1 MPYSTRGITK
11 SNTIREIG
19 AKAGILEG
27 TRPGREHAPCSFVLF
42 QITII
47 LYITHNMGTPSAEI
61 QSLRKKVRSGAE
73 RALMPDQ
80 RLITGELRLIGR
92 ALEKGEESEGILAR
106 LRRLEK
112 RVGASIRKREARRN
126 HLPEVTYP
134 SSLPITQ
141 KKDEIIEAIRNNQ
154 VVIITGETGSGKTT
168 QIPKMCLEAGRGIDG
183 LIGCTQPRR
192 IAAITVARRIADEL
206 KEAVGRSVGYKIRF
220 QDRTNRDIHIKL
232 MTDGV
237 LLMETQSDRFLNA
250 YDTLIIDEAHERS
263 TNIDFLLGILKNLL
277 TRRRDLKVI
286 ITSATIDPG
295 TFSKAFGNAPIIE
308 VSGRMY
314 PVEVRYRP
322 IDQKANEEE
331 VSHVDAAAREV
342 DKLEREGPGDILIFM
357 PTQQDIV
364 DTCAILTGRTRSD
377 ATVLPL
383 FGRLSSSQQQRV
395 FARTRTRK
403 IVVAT
408 NVAETSITIPG
419 IRYVIDTGLA
429 RISEY
434 NPGTRTG
441 RLPVKAISK
450 SSSIQRKGRCG
461 RVQDGI
467 CVRLYAEEDYE
478 SRPFFTPPE
487 ILRSNLAEVILRMIA
502 LKIGDIA
509 SFPFIDRPAP
519 GTIRDGFALL
529 RELGAVR
536 TEGTKTL
543 LTEGGHAMSRLPLD
557 PRIARMII
565 DAEKEGCLEEVI
577 IIASA
582 LSIQD
587 PRERPLEKKQ
597 EADRMHK
604 PFINPASDFITLLNI
619 WNRYY
624 EVRKELKT
632 QNRMRRFCK
641 DHFLSYRRM
650 REWLGVYEQISQIL
664 KEAGHKKGAKRLQ
677 GEPLYI
683 GIHRAILGGYLSSI
697 GIKKEKNIYRMAKGQ
712 EAMIFPG
719 SGLFNR
725 GGDWIVSAELVE
737 TSRLF
742 ARLNAV
748 IQPEWLEEIG
758 GDLCRRTYLEAH
770 WEKNRGEVVA
780 SEQVKL
786 HGLIIVPGRSVSYGR
801 VEPVEATKI
810 FIRSA
815 LVEGEVRN
823 PLPFLIHN
831 RNLIEEVTGMEDK
844 IRRRNILVSEDILT
858 RFYEE
863 RIGIA
868 YNIQTLKKLIRDRG
882 GDAFLRMSREEIM
895 DSYPEEEIALYPD
908 EIVLGTRVLSCSYS
922 FEPGQESDG
931 VTIRIPSD
939 AASGLPLESAD
950 WKIPALLREK
960 VTVLVKGLPKEYRK
974 KLVPIPQT
982 VETILNGIKNDGGP
996 LITSLAHFIHER
1008 FNVSIPAAAWP
1019 TESIPDYLKMR
1030 FSIVNE
1036 RGEEVRSGRDIDQLR
1051 GDSHAGSDSSAFKAA
1066 RKQWEREGITSWDFE
1081 DLPED
1086 IILKG
1091 GGGDSAYPALE
1102 REDDGSVSIRL
1113 FGDKEKAAAT
1123 HRQGVAALYELYFR
1137 KDMKFLKKSLALPQE
1152 LQTAARS
1159 CGGTKRIEQ
1168 ALYHKTLRALFERD
1182 IRTEEAFIDYAKSAG
1197 RALLPQAQEL
1207 LQGVIPAI
1215 RARGEAEET
1224 LQRLELA
1231 NRSNRAAQGFIASL
1245 RADINQL
1252 MPENFVEIHESK
1264 RLSDIPRYL
1273 RAIVIRAERGI
1284 THLEKDAAKAEKVKP
1299 FTDKLKEMPGQVT
1312 SPSEE
1317 RKQALE
1323 EYKWMVEEYKIS
1335 VFAPEMKTAR
1345 PVSPKRLQEKIEA
1358 IERMI

>member
-1 MPYSTRGITK
+1 MRSM
-11 SNTIREIG
+11 EI
-19 AKAGILEG
+19 
-27 TRPGREHAPCSFVLF
+27 
-42 QITII
+42 
-47 LYITHNMGTPSAEI
+47 PSAEI
-61 QSLRKKVRSGAE
+61 QSLRKKVRSGVE
-73 RALMPDQ
+73 RALAPDQ
-80 RLITGELRLIGR
+80 RLINGELRLIGKILQKNR
-92 ALEKGEESEGILAR
+92 GSQEALTR
-106 LRRLEK
+106 LRRLDK
-112 RVGASIRKREARRN
+112 RVQTSIRKREARRN
-126 HLPEVTYP
+126 HLPEITYP
-134 SSLPITQ
+134 ALLPITE
-141 KKDEIIEAIRNNQ
+141 KKNEIVAAIRDNQ
-154 VVIITGETGSGKTT
+154 VVVITGETGSGKTT
-168 QIPKMCLEAGRGIDG
+168 QIPKMCLEAGRGVDG

-192 IAAITVARRIADEL
+192 IAAITVARRIADEM
-206 KEAVGRSVGYKIRF
+206 KEEMGRSVGYKIRF
-220 QDRTNRDIHIKL
+220 QDKTSRDNHIKL

-263 TNIDFLLGILKNLL
+263 TNIDFLLGILKGLL
-277 TRRRDLKVI
+277 RRRKDLKLI

-295 TFSKAFGNAPIIE
+295 TFSKAFDNAPIIE

-314 PVEVRYRP
+314 PVEVRYQP
-322 IDQKANEEE
+322 ADQKTNEEE
-331 VSHVDAAAREV
+331 SSHVDAAVREV

-364 DTCAILTGRTRSD
+364 DTCAILAGRTRSE

-441 RLPVKAISK
+441 RLPVKVISK
-450 SSSIQRKGRCG
+450 SSAIQRQGRCG

-467 CVRLYAEEDYE
+467 CVRLYSEDDYE

-502 LKIGDIA
+502 LKIGDIS
-509 SFPFIDRPAP
+509 SFPFIDPPAP
-519 GTIRDGFALL
+519 GTVRDGFALL
-529 RELGAVR
+529 RELGAVK

-543 LTEGGHAMSRLPLD
+543 LTERGQVMSRLPLD

-565 DAEKEGCLEEVI
+565 DAEGEGCLEEVM

-587 PRERPLEKKQ
+587 PRERPLGKEQ
-597 EADRMHK
+597 DADRMHK

-619 WNRYY
+619 WNRYH
-624 EVRKELKT
+624 EVRKEFKT

-641 DHFLSYRRM
+641 EHFLSYRRM
-650 REWLGVYEQISQIL
+650 MEWRDVYEQISQIL
-664 KEAGHKKGAKRLQ
+664 KDAGYKKRAKRLQ
-677 GEPLYI
+677 GEPLYQ
-683 GIHRAILGGYLSSI
+683 GIHSAILGGYISSI

-719 SGLFNR
+719 SGLFNHA
-725 GGDWIVSAELVE
+725 GDWIVSAEMVE

-801 VEPVEATKI
+801 IDPVEATNI

-815 LVEGEVRN
+815 LVEGEIRN
-823 PLPFLIHN
+823 PPPFLTHN
-831 RNLIEEVTGMEDK
+831 RDLIEEVTDMEDK

-863 RIGIA
+863 RIGVA
-868 YNIQTLKKLIRDRG
+868 YNIQTLKKLIKDRG
-882 GDAFLRMSREEIM
+882 SDGFLQMSRDQIM
-895 DSYPEEEIALYPD
+895 DYYPEEEIALYPD
-908 EIVLGTRVLSCSYS
+908 EITLGTSVLSCTYS

-939 AASGLPLESAD
+939 AASRLPLEMAD
-950 WKIPALLREK
+950 WQIPALLREK
-960 VTVLVKGLPKEYRK
+960 VTTLVKGLPKEYRK

-982 VETILNGIKNDGGP
+982 VETILHGITNDGTP
-996 LITSLAHFIHER
+996 LITSLARFIRER
-1008 FNVSIPAAAWP
+1008 FHVSIPAAAWP
-1019 TESIPDYLKMR
+1019 TESIPDHLKTR
-1030 FSIVNE
+1030 FAIVNE
-1036 RGEEVRSGRDIDQLR
+1036 KGEEVRAGRDIDLLQ
-1051 GDSHAGSDSSAFKAA
+1051 GDTPAGGESSALKKAK
-1066 RKQWEREGITSWDFE
+1066 KQWEREGITSWDFE

-1086 IILKG
+1086 ITLKD
-1091 GGGDSAYPALE
+1091 GDCAYPALE
-1102 REDDGSVSIRL
+1102 REEDGSVGIRL
-1113 FGDKEKAAAT
+1113 FGDREKAATT
-1123 HRQGVAALYELYFR
+1123 HRQGVTALYELHFR
-1137 KDMKFLKKSLALPQE
+1137 KDMKFLKKSLALPQD
-1152 LQTAARS
+1152 LHGAARS
-1159 CGGTKRIEQ
+1159 CGGAKRIEQ
-1168 ALYHKTLRALFERD
+1168 ALFHKTLRALFERD
-1182 IRTEEAFIDYAKSAG
+1182 TRTKEEFIDYARLAG
-1197 RALLPQAQEL
+1197 RALIPQGQEL
-1207 LQGVIPAI
+1207 LQSVIPAI
-1215 RARGEAEET
+1215 RARGEADEA
-1224 LQRLELA
+1224 LRRLETV
-1231 NRSNRAAQGFIASL
+1231 NRTNRAVQAFIAAL
-1245 RADINQL
+1245 RGEIDRL
-1252 MPENFVEIHESK
+1252 LPERFVELYDNE
-1264 RLSDIPRYL
+1264 RLSDILRYL
-1273 RAIVIRAERGI
+1273 KAVAVRAERGI
-1284 THLEKDAAKAEKVKP
+1284 THLDKDAAKAGKVRP
-1299 FTDKLKEMPGQVT
+1299 FIDKLEAMPGQVP

-1317 RKQALE
+1317 RRQALE

-1335 VFAPEMKTAR
+1335 AFAPEMKTAR
-1345 PVSPKRLQEKIEA
+1345 PVSPKRLQEKIGA
-1358 IERMI
+1358 IERML

>member
-1 MPYSTRGITK
+1 M
-11 SNTIREIG
+11 EI
-19 AKAGILEG
+19 
-27 TRPGREHAPCSFVLF
+27 
-42 QITII
+42 
-47 LYITHNMGTPSAEI
+47 PSAEI
-61 QSLRKKVRSGAE
+61 QSLRKKVRSGVE
-73 RALMPDQ
+73 RALAPDQ
-80 RLITGELRLIGR
+80 RLINGELRLIGKILQKDR
-92 ALEKGEESEGILAR
+92 GSQEALTR
-106 LRRLEK
+106 LRRLDK
-112 RVGASIRKREARRN
+112 RVQTSIRKREARRN
-126 HLPEVTYP
+126 HLPEITYP
-134 SSLPITQ
+134 ALLPITE
-141 KKDEIIEAIRNNQ
+141 KKNEIVAAIRDNQ
-154 VVIITGETGSGKTT
+154 VVVITGETGSGKTT
-168 QIPKMCLEAGRGIDG
+168 QIPKMCLEAGRGVDG

-192 IAAITVARRIADEL
+192 IAAITVARRIADEM
-206 KEAVGRSVGYKIRF
+206 KEEMGRSVGYKIRF
-220 QDRTNRDIHIKL
+220 QDKTSRDNHIKL

-263 TNIDFLLGILKNLL
+263 TNIDFLLGILKGLL
-277 TRRRDLKVI
+277 RRRKDLKLI

-295 TFSKAFGNAPIIE
+295 TFSKAFDNAPIIE

-314 PVEVRYRP
+314 PVEVRYQP
-322 IDQKANEEE
+322 ADQKTNEEE
-331 VSHVDAAAREV
+331 SSHVDAAVREV

-364 DTCAILTGRTRSD
+364 DTCAILAGRTRSE

-441 RLPVKAISK
+441 RLPVKVISK
-450 SSSIQRKGRCG
+450 SSAIQRQGRCG

-467 CVRLYAEEDYE
+467 CVRLYSEDDYE
-478 SRPFFTPPE
+478 SWPFFTPPE

-502 LKIGDIA
+502 LKIGDIS
-509 SFPFIDRPAP
+509 SFPFIDPPAP
-519 GTIRDGFALL
+519 GTVRDGFALL
-529 RELGAVR
+529 RELGAVK

-543 LTEGGHAMSRLPLD
+543 LTERGRVMSRLPLD

-565 DAEKEGCLEEVI
+565 DAEGEGCLEEVM

-587 PRERPLEKKQ
+587 PRERPLGKEQ
-597 EADRMHK
+597 DADRMHK

-619 WNRYY
+619 WNRYH
-624 EVRKELKT
+624 EVRKEFKT

-641 DHFLSYRRM
+641 EHFLSYRRM
-650 REWLGVYEQISQIL
+650 MEWRDVYEQISQIL
-664 KEAGHKKGAKRLQ
+664 KDAGYKKRAKRLQ
-677 GEPLYI
+677 GDPLYQ
-683 GIHRAILGGYLSSI
+683 GIHSAILGGYISSI
-697 GIKKEKNIYRMAKGQ
+697 GIKKEKNVYRMAKGQ

-725 GGDWIVSAELVE
+725 AGDWIVSAEMVE

-801 VEPVEATKI
+801 IDPVEATQI

-815 LVEGEVRN
+815 LVEGEIRN
-823 PLPFLIHN
+823 PPPFLTHN
-831 RNLIEEVTGMEDK
+831 RDLIEKVTDMEDK

-863 RIGIA
+863 RIGVA

-882 GDAFLRMSREEIM
+882 GDDFLRMSRDQIM
-895 DSYPEEEIALYPD
+895 DYYPEEEIALYPD
-908 EIVLGTRVLSCSYS
+908 EITLGTSVLSCTYS

-939 AASGLPLESAD
+939 AASRLPLEMAD
-950 WKIPALLREK
+950 WQIPALLREK
-960 VTVLVKGLPKEYRK
+960 VTTLVKGLPKEYRK

-982 VETILNGIKNDGGP
+982 VETILHGITNDGTP
-996 LITSLAHFIHER
+996 LITSLARFIHEKFR
-1008 FNVSIPAAAWP
+1008 FSIPAAAWP
-1019 TESIPDYLKMR
+1019 TESIPDHLKTR
-1030 FSIVNE
+1030 FAIVNE
-1036 RGEEVRSGRDIDQLR
+1036 KGEEVRAGRDIDLLQ
-1051 GDSHAGSDSSAFKAA
+1051 GDTPAGGESSALKKAK
-1066 RKQWEREGITSWDFE
+1066 KQWEREGITPWDFE

-1086 IILKG
+1086 ITLKD
-1091 GGGDSAYPALE
+1091 GDSAYPALE
-1102 REDDGSVSIRL
+1102 REEDGSVGIRL
-1113 FGDKEKAAAT
+1113 FGDREKAATT
-1123 HRQGVAALYELYFR
+1123 HRQGVAALYELHFR
-1137 KDMKFLKKSLALPQE
+1137 KDMKFLKKSLALPQD
-1152 LQTAARS
+1152 LHGAARS
-1159 CGGTKRIEQ
+1159 CGGAKRIEQ
-1168 ALYHKTLRALFERD
+1168 ALFHKTLRALFERD
-1182 IRTEEAFIDYAKSAG
+1182 TRTKEEFIDYAKSAG
-1197 RALLPQAQEL
+1197 RALLPQAQKL
-1207 LQGVIPAI
+1207 LEGVIPAI
-1215 RARGEAEET
+1215 RARGEADET
-1224 LQRLELA
+1224 LRRLATA
-1231 NRSNRAAQGFIASL
+1231 NRTNRAAQGFIASL
-1245 RADINQL
+1245 KADIDRL
-1252 MPENFVEIHESK
+1252 MPEDFAEIYESE
-1264 RLSDIPRYL
+1264 RLSNIPRYL
-1273 RAIVIRAERGI
+1273 RAVVIRAERGI
-1284 THLEKDAAKAEKVKP
+1284 THLDKDAAKAGQVRP
-1299 FTDKLKEMPGQVT
+1299 FIDKLEEMPGQVP

-1317 RKQALE
+1317 RKRTLE
-1323 EYKWMVEEYKIS
+1323 EYRWMVEEYKIS

-1345 PVSPKRLQEKIEA
+1345 PVSPKRLQEKIGE
-1358 IERMI
+1358 IERML